1 MEFHF
6 LTIWM
11 KKIKMV
17 ACRIKILILGK
28 SRFLSLN
35 YGIVDTY
42 SPETITKLETQPRT
56 PKPGTGHYI
65 WCRPWRVRTFFFFL
79 NSRKSHLP
87 KTYYMGPGKRVKPRL
102 SQALISSARPNSNL
116 KGTYLLTRPTFNS
129 LFLFFIYK
137 KIRVS
142 FGQSLKYWNYIIF
155 LV

>member
-11 KKIKMV
+11 KKIKIV
-17 ACRIKILILGK
+17 DCRIKILILGK

-65 WCRPWRVRTFFFFL
+65 
-79 NSRKSHLP
+79 
-87 KTYYMGPGKRVKPRL
+87 
-102 SQALISSARPNSNL
+102 
-116 KGTYLLTRPTFNS
+116 
-129 LFLFFIYK
+129 
-137 KIRVS
+137 
-142 FGQSLKYWNYIIF
+142 
-155 LV
+155 